1 MKKLILLFL
10 YTIPF
15 IIQADQRLDLQSQL
29 TITQT
34 ELKLLQDEVLL
45 YNQSQPILQNAK
57 QLIDNNT
64 LIVKNIT
71 IKIEDL
77 TGVTSANGT
86 TTFNNNPKSN
96 KALNDEI
103 TKLQHQIDDL
113 TSQNTLIDNSIV
125 TARATLGSLRTK
137 TQTADILQNIKF
149 YQDKIAEYLKN
160 KDTNNAIIQKNRNT
174 INDYKSTIAL
184 NDEQI
189 KTYQNQIDAAKKI
202 IADNQAL
209 IDSTNAKLAAT
220 QDKININNITTI
232 NNKIAKLQDTINSL
246 NNQIINLPATPTT

>member
-1 MKKLILLFL
+1 MKKLILLSL
-10 YTIPF
+10 YSIAF
-15 IIQADQRLDLQSQL
+15 IMQADQKSDLESQL
-29 TITQT
+29 TIAQT
-34 ELKLLQDEVLL
+34 ELKVLQDEVIL
-45 YNQSQPILQNAK
+45 YNQSQPILNNAK

-64 LIVKNIT
+64 LIIKNLT
-71 IKIEDL
+71 TKIEDL
-77 TGVTSANGT
+77 TGVASANGT
-86 TTFNNNPKSN
+86 TTFNNNAKSN
-96 KALNDEI
+96 KALNDANI
-103 TKLQHQIDDL
+103 TLQHQLDDL
-113 TSQNTLIDNSIV
+113 TSQNNLIDSSIV
-125 TARATLGSLRTK
+125 TARSTLGSLRTK

-174 INDYKSTIAL
+174 INDNKSTIAL

-202 IADNQAL
+202 VADNQAI